1 MKKNAGLLFIFCLC
15 VITAVAQKPVIIDGR
30 FTGNKP
36 AEVKLCKVANGVSLV
51 IATAQSNNKG
61 KFGFRFF
68 PEYEGLYVVG
78 TGSTLSPVGNYKFWL
93 KEGDQLS
100 ITLTDSSYAL
110 SGLNNTKENQAL
122 TEWYKLLGPLMWK
135 SFYFNRVNST
145 YVDFFPELQQVLA
158 NQKGLM
164 KRTGNTG
171 NRKFDAALK
180 NMINLDIAYAA
191 VNFLYT
197 PRSAHPDKEELP
209 EYYETISANK
219 LFPVAASAYQYPW
232 GNRAFGLLLMKDQL
246 NSGQHFMNGPAG
258 MEQFFSFI
266 KSDTLKGDFALEQ
279 MGRLQDF
286 GDYLAYKEVA
296 EKYILTDAQKER
308 DFQIESALATHKPG
322 SRGYEFKFED
332 KEGKMIAFSDLKGK
346 VVLVDMWATWCK
358 PCREEIPHLKK
369 LEEEMKGKD
378 IAIVSISVDEETDKD
393 KWKQMV
399 KDQQLGGIQ
408 LFAKGTK
415 EMVRY
420 YQIVGIPRFL
430 VFDKQGNIVSVDAPR
445 PSSPELKALLEQ
457 YL

>member
-1 MKKNAGLLFIFCLC
+1 MKKKPGLFLILC
-15 VITAVAQKPVIIDGR
+15 VSVITVMAQKPVIIDGR

-36 AEVKLCKVANGVSLV
+36 AEVKLFKVSNGVTRV
-51 IATAQSNNKG
+51 IATAQSTSKG

-78 TGSTLSPVGNYKFWL
+78 TGSTISPAGNYKFWL
-93 KEGDQLS
+93 KNGDQLS

-145 YVDFFPELQQVLA
+145 YVDFFPELQQVLTTL
-158 NQKGLM
+158 KSGM

-180 NMINLDIAYAA
+180 DMINLDIAYAA

-219 LFPVAASAYQYPW
+219 LFPLAASAYQYPW

-258 MEQFFSFI
+258 MEQGFSFI

-279 MGRLQDF
+279 MSRLQDF
-286 GDYLAYKEVA
+286 GNYLEHKNIA
-296 EKYILTDAQKER
+296 EKYILTDAQKEK
-308 DFQIESALATHKPG
+308 DFQIESALATLKPG

-332 KEGKMIAFSDLKGK
+332 KDGKMTAFSDLKGK
-346 VVLVDMWATWCK
+346 VILVDMWATWCK
-358 PCREEIPHLKK
+358 PCREQIPYLKK
-369 LEEEMKGKD
+369 LEEEMKGKA

-393 KWKQMV
+393 KWKQMI
-399 KDQQLGGIQ
+399 KDQQLGGLQ
-408 LFAKGTK
+408 LFANGWTDMTK
-415 EMVRY
+415 Y
-420 YQIVGIPRFL
+420 YKISGIPRFL
-430 VFDKQGNIVSVDAPR
+430 VFDKEGNIVSVDAPR